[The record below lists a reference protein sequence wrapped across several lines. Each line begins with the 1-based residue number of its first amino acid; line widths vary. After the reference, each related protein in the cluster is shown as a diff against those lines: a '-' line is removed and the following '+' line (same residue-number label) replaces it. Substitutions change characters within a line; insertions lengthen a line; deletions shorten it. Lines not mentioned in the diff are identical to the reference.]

1 MKENRKDH
9 KKVEEACTN
18 FSKNIKEV
26 DIPQGED
33 DVDEL
38 RKILDDYKLKTTE
51 NFKEV

>member
-1 MKENRKDH
+1 MKENPKDR

-38 RKILDDYKLKTTE
+38 RKILLRFYDDGI
-51 NFKEV
+51 